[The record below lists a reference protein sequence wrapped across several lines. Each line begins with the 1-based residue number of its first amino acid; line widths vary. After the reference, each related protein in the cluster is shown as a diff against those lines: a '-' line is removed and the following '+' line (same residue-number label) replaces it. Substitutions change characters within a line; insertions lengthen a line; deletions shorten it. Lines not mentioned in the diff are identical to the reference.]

1 MTPRKITLFVDI
13 WYDAQ
18 DTNDK
23 GYQHESLTGV
33 DQCKK
38 TLCGSG
44 KKPQNNTKTHS
55 LYNVQYIF
63 DKNAVVIVGVK
74 FQSCIQYC
82 QYCPEY
88 GWKNVISCN
97 EYDEGLNY
105 QRQ

>member
-63 DKNAVVIVGVK
+63 DNAVVMWVK
-74 FQSCIQYC
+74 LQSYIQYY
-82 QYCPEY
+82 QYCSEY
-88 GWKNVISCN
+88 DCNNVISCN
-97 EYDEGLNY
+97 EYD
-105 QRQ
+105 